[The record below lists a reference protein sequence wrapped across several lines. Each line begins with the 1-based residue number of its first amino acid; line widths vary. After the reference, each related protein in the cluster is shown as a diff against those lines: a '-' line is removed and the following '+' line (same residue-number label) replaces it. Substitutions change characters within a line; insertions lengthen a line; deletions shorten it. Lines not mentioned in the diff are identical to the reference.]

1 MGRGASTN
9 SIPEIENARFLFV
22 IGSNTTEAHP
32 VLALRIKKAV
42 RNGATLVVADP
53 RKIWLT
59 KLATRHLQ
67 LRPGTDVWL
76 LNAMMHTILA
86 EGLQNEEYIRELTE
100 DFDAVREVVAR
111 YSPEDAEKVTG
122 VPADD
127 IRATAREY
135 ASERHAAIFYTLGIT
150 EHACGVDNIWSLS
163 NLVLMTGHLGYE
175 STGLNAL
182 RGQNNVQ
189 GLNDSGANPSYLP
202 GYQPVDDPEVWQKFS
217 DAWGVEV
224 PKATG
229 YRLDQMMSGLHDD
242 RVKAMYLIGE
252 NPAQTEPNAHHVE
265 EGLGNLEFLI
275 SQDIFL
281 HDMTRKHADVVF
293 PASSFAEKDGTFTNT
308 ERRISRVRE
317 GAPLPGNAKGDREIV
332 ILMAKALG
340 ANWPEYP
347 DAESV
352 WNELADLAP
361 NWYGVRY
368 DRIEENGV
376 QWPVTEIGGP
386 DTPHL
391 HAPAPARPPGK
402 GKFFP
407 VEYQRPIEE
416 PDSEYPLVLSTGRT
430 LYHYNSAT
438 MTMRES
444 GITDKQVEPFF
455 EISAEDASA
464 LGLAQDDLARLVSR
478 RGALEARAHISD
490 RVFPGL
496 VWMALHFAEQKVNWL
511 THDVTDSLIGTPE
524 FKVSAVRVERAGR
537 LATVCCKLSVNDT
550 LAPAAVEPHL
560 EGRFGKPYLYEPE
573 CASTQQLLLGSE
585 LARGRRRRHG
595 SPDRRSGEVGA
606 CVGRAGR
613 KLGAH
618 LGPPRAAARAAAAR
632 ALARRRSCGG
642 GDDRGRSGALGPGQV
657 AERRDAEPPQ
667 GRRRPLRALRRDRR
681 RRHRDQREP
690 DPGRAPPRRPH
701 RAGVAANRDRD
712 DLRPCGPARIA
723 ALASRAHVRRL
734 ARGRARRDL
743 RRARRA

>member
-1 MGRGASTN
+1 
-9 SIPEIENARFLFV
+9 
-22 IGSNTTEAHP
+22 

-59 KLATRHLQ
+59 KIARRHLQ

-76 LNAMMHTILA
+76 LNAMMHTILS
-86 EGLQNEEYIRELTE
+86 EGLQNEDYIREFTD
-100 DFDAVREVVAR
+100 DFDAVREVVMR
-111 YSPEDAEKVTG
+111 YPPEEAEKITG
-122 VPADD
+122 VAAED
-127 IRATAREY
+127 IRASAREY
-135 ASERHAAIFYTLGIT
+135 ATERHAAIFYTLGIT

-189 GLNDSGANPSYLP
+189 GLNDSGANPNYLP
-202 GYQPVDDPEVWQKFS
+202 GYQSVDDPEIRRKFS
-217 DAWGVEV
+217 EAWGAEV
-224 PKATG
+224 PETTG
-229 YRLDQMMSGLHDD
+229 YRLDQMMSGLHDG
-242 RVKAMYLIGE
+242 RVKALYLIGE

-265 EGLGNLEFLI
+265 EGLGKLEFLV

-281 HDMTRKHADVVF
+281 HDMTRKYADVVL

-317 GAPLPGNAKGDREIV
+317 AAPLPGEAKGDREIV
-332 ILMAKALG
+332 LLMAKALG

-368 DRIEENGV
+368 DRLEENGI
-376 QWPVTEIGGP
+376 QWPVPEMGHPG
-386 DTPHL
+386 TPFL
-391 HAPAPARPPGK
+391 YAPRPARPGGK

-444 GITDKQVEPFF
+444 GITDKQEDPFF

-464 LGLAQDDLARLVSR
+464 LSLGEGDWARLVSR
-478 RGALEARAHISD
+478 RGALEARTHITD

-511 THDVTDSLIGTPE
+511 THDVGDSLIGTPE
-524 FKVSAVRVERAGR
+524 FKVSAVRVERA
-537 LATVCCKLSVNDT
+537 
-550 LAPAAVEPHL
+550 
-560 EGRFGKPYLYEPE
+560 
-573 CASTQQLLLGSE
+573 
-585 LARGRRRRHG
+585 AR
-595 SPDRRSGEVGA
+595 
-606 CVGRAGR
+606 
-613 KLGAH
+613 
-618 LGPPRAAARAAAAR
+618 
-632 ALARRRSCGG
+632 
-642 GDDRGRSGALGPGQV
+642 
-657 AERRDAEPPQ
+657 
-667 GRRRPLRALRRDRR
+667 
-681 RRHRDQREP
+681 
-690 DPGRAPPRRPH
+690 
-701 RAGVAANRDRD
+701 
-712 DLRPCGPARIA
+712 
-723 ALASRAHVRRL
+723 
-734 ARGRARRDL
+734 
-743 RRARRA
+743 